1 MSTHIKFR
9 LLLLV
14 FTVKTMLLIIT
25 DEPEYFR
32 KLSELIQKPKLY
44 ISDFE

>member
-14 FTVKTMLLIIT
+14 FTVKAMLLIT
-25 DEPEYFR
+25 DESEYFR